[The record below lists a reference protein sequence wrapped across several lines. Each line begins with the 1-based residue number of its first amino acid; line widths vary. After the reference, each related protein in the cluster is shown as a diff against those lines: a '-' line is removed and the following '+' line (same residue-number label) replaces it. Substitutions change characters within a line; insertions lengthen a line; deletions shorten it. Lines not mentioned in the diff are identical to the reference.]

1 MFRKTRTSKWAA
13 YCDQNTKKEVE
24 GRGGGA
30 GKDLDH

>member
-13 YCDQNTKKEVE
+13 YCDQTTKREVE
-24 GRGGGA
+24 GEGGA